1 MGSLP
6 SNTFLFNYNALQ
18 YDAVTR
24 TFPKTHGQLFDE
36 DLVLDANPAGFVE
49 GSDSVDFGSSGAK
62 MYKEYPSEQ
71 DNPFN
76 RTGTDT
82 LTFIYKAFNW
92 ATEFENI
99 FANRGNGYNYMVR
112 GLYFHTNIG
121 GVLQEVLNF
130 APHICVIRVFPDG
143 SGEMK
148 QINPNDGQTIT
159 TTTSNISWGS
169 QSNIITFFA
178 SSYGNTSNFYE
189 PFTNKF
195 YWMYCSNECLTDEEI
210 QEVIEYN
217 NSPSSNVFKI
227 NKKSIEF
234 KYSGGTDTVTLQST
248 KPWTASTLNW
258 ISLSQTTGETDATI
272 TVTTGQNTG
281 GVRTGAITF
290 TNGEDTLT
298 CTITQGM
305 NNTFPIKKIYRNGR
319 RIN

>member
-1 MGSLP
+1 
-6 SNTFLFNYNALQ
+6 
-18 YDAVTR
+18 
-24 TFPKTHGQLFDE
+24 
-36 DLVLDANPAGFVE
+36 
-49 GSDSVDFGSSGAK
+49 
-62 MYKEYPSEQ
+62 
-71 DNPFN
+71 
-76 RTGTDT
+76 
-82 LTFIYKAFNW
+82 
-92 ATEFENI
+92 
-99 FANRGNGYNYMVR
+99 
-112 GLYFHTNIG
+112 
-121 GVLQEVLNF
+121 
-130 APHICVIRVFPDG
+130 
-143 SGEMK
+143 MK
-148 QINPNDGQTIT
+148 QINPNDSQTIT
-159 TTTSNISWGS
+159 NTTSNIYWGS

-178 SSYGNTSNFYE
+178 SSWGNTNNFYE
-189 PFTNKF
+189 HFTNKF

-248 KPWTASTLNW
+248 KPWAASTLNW